1 MMANE
6 LLVVFY
12 ILLTLAF
19 AYLWFY
25 PKVVGERVKLMAWM
39 DVVVTGIPVA
49 ISALLFW
56 ESDPT
61 LRLLIFDLNWFFF
74 TVLAMFIIELP
85 IFLLYL
91 RARGL
96 NDKYW
101 AMFRVAPKGSPDAA
115 WASASVKSVEKQ
127 LNDTRWD
134 GLRTASG
141 KRVLLWGS
149 NIMILFGTGYLWLV
163 GDSGWAAY
171 SLIHILLI
179 FVFGFLLRQS
189 VRLVA
194 DAPEE
199 ALDEMLIQ
207 LRDRSYLV
215 AYRWLS
221 VLAFLA
227 ASALLAYSIRS
238 DFQDGSDGF
247 NYLLAF
253 TWPQVQAVF
262 WLIGAYVFMMPSM
275 AMIAVQLKREKGRV

>member
-1 MMANE
+1 
-6 LLVVFY
+6 
-12 ILLTLAF
+12 
-19 AYLWFY
+19 
-25 PKVVGERVKLMAWM
+25 
-39 DVVVTGIPVA
+39 
-49 ISALLFW
+49 
-56 ESDPT
+56 
-61 LRLLIFDLNWFFF
+61 
-74 TVLAMFIIELP
+74 MFIIELP

-207 LRDRSYLV
+207 LRDRSYFV
-215 AYRWLS
+215 AYRWLCPCIS
-221 VLAFLA
+221 RCIM
-227 ASALLAYSIRS
+227 AYSFAVI
-238 DFQDGSDGF
+238 FKMV
-247 NYLLAF
+247 LLQLPAGLHLEF
-253 TWPQVQAVF
+253 KL

>member
-1 MMANE
+1 
-6 LLVVFY
+6 
-12 ILLTLAF
+12 
-19 AYLWFY
+19 
-25 PKVVGERVKLMAWM
+25 
-39 DVVVTGIPVA
+39 
-49 ISALLFW
+49 
-56 ESDPT
+56 
-61 LRLLIFDLNWFFF
+61 
-74 TVLAMFIIELP
+74 MFIIELP

-134 GLRTASG
+134 GLRTAPG

-149 NIMILFGTGYLWLV
+149 NIMILFGTGYLWLA

-227 ASALLAYSIRS
+227 ASALLAYSIFS

-262 WLIGAYVFMMPSM
+262 WLIAAYVFMMPSM
-275 AMIAVQLKREKGRV
+275 AMVAVQLKREKGRV

>member
-1 MMANE
+1 ME
-6 LLVVFY
+6 
-12 ILLTLAF
+12 
-19 AYLWFY
+19 
-25 PKVVGERVKLMAWM
+25 
-39 DVVVTGIPVA
+39 
-49 ISALLFW
+49 
-56 ESDPT
+56 
-61 LRLLIFDLNWFFF
+61 
-74 TVLAMFIIELP
+74 
-85 IFLLYL
+85 
-91 RARGL
+91 
-96 NDKYW
+96 
-101 AMFRVAPKGSPDAA
+101 
-115 WASASVKSVEKQ
+115 SVEKQ

-134 GLRTASG
+134 GLRTASC
-141 KRVLLWGS
+141 KRALLWGS

-227 ASALLAYSIRS
+227 ASALLAYSIFS

-247 NYLLAF
+247 NYMLAF
-253 TWPQVQAVF
+253 TWPKVQAVF

-275 AMIAVQLKREKGRV
+275 AMISLELKREKSAGKR

>member
-1 MMANE
+1 MMSNE

-61 LRLLIFDLNWFFF
+61 FRLLIFDLNWFFF
-74 TVLAMFIIELP
+74 TLLAMFAIELP

-96 NDKYW
+96 NEKYW
-101 AMFRVAPKGSPDAA
+101 AMFRMAPKGSPDAA
-115 WASASVKSVEKQ
+115 WASASVESVEKQ

-171 SLIHILLI
+171 SMIHILLI

>member
-1 MMANE
+1 MSNE

-61 LRLLIFDLNWFFF
+61 FRLLIFDLNWFFF
-74 TVLAMFIIELP
+74 TLLAMSAIELP

-96 NDKYW
+96 NEKYW
-101 AMFRVAPKGSPDAA
+101 AMFRMAPKGSPDAA
-115 WASASVKSVEKQ
+115 WASASVESVEKQ

>member
-1 MMANE
+1 MSNE

-61 LRLLIFDLNWFFF
+61 FRLLIFDLNWFFF
-74 TVLAMFIIELP
+74 TLLAMSAIELP

-96 NDKYW
+96 NEKYW
-101 AMFRVAPKGSPDAA
+101 AMFRMAPKGSPDAA

>member
-1 MMANE
+1 MSNE

-61 LRLLIFDLNWFFF
+61 FRLLIFDLNWFFF
-74 TVLAMFIIELP
+74 TLLAMFAIELP

-96 NDKYW
+96 NEKYW

-207 LRDRSYLV
+207 LRDRSYFV